1 MCLDLY
7 KEKIRMEKLLFD
19 YLSQYITLSD
29 EEKTALLDLDIF
41 KQYKKGTIL
50 LKEGAISTNI
60 YFVLKGCIRSYYV
73 VDGDEKTTA
82 FYTEAETLNPPCV
95 LTGKPSEFYVSCVEN
110 SILIVGNAEMEKII
124 FQKFPKFESLC
135 RILSEKLLAKNKTEF
150 DDFKISSP
158 EQRYLN
164 LLRTR
169 PDLLQRVPQY
179 QLASFLGITAQ
190 SLSRMRNRIVKTPAA
205 MLN

>member
-1 MCLDLY
+1 
-7 KEKIRMEKLLFD
+7 MEKLLFD

-29 EEKTALLDLDIF
+29 EEKKALLDLDIF
-41 KQYKKGTIL
+41 KQFKKGTIL
-50 LKEGAISTNI
+50 LKEGEISNSG

-73 VDGDEKTTA
+73 VDGNEKSTA
-82 FYTEAETLNPPCV
+82 FYIEAESLDPPCI
-95 LTGKPSEFYVSCVEN
+95 LSGRPSEFFVSCVEK
-110 SILIVGNAEMEKII
+110 SILIVHNKEMEKII

-135 RILSEKLLAKNKTEF
+135 RILTEKLLAKNKAEF

-169 PDLLQRVPQY
+169 PDLLQRIPQY

>member
-95 LTGKPSEFYVSCVEN
+95 ITGKPSEFYVSCVEN
-110 SILIVGNAEMEKII
+110 SILIV
-124 FQKFPKFESLC
+124 ESLC

>member
-1 MCLDLY
+1 
-7 KEKIRMEKLLFD
+7 MEKLLFD
-19 YLSQYITLSD
+19 YLSQYITLSN
-29 EEKTALLDLDIF
+29 EEKKALLDLDIF

-50 LKEGAISTNI
+50 LKEGETSDNR
-60 YFVLKGCIRSYYV
+60 YFVLKGCLRSYYI
-73 VDGDEKTTA
+73 VDGNEKTTA
-82 FYTEAETLNPPCV
+82 FYTEAESLDPPCIIS
-95 LTGKPSEFYVSCVEN
+95 GKPSEFFVSCVEN

-124 FQKFPKFESLC
+124 FESFPKFETLC
-135 RILSEKLLAKNKTEF
+135 RILTEKLLAKNKTEF
-150 DDFKISSP
+150 DEFKIASP

-169 PDLLQRVPQY
+169 PDLLQRIPQY